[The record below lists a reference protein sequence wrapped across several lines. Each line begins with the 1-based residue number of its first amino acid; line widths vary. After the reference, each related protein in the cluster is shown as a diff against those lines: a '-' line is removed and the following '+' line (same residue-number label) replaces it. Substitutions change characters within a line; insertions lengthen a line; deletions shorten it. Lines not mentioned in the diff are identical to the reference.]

1 MKKNKAIITGITGQ
15 LGSYMAEL
23 LLEKGYEVVGIVRRT
38 SIGNTARLSSFMGKI
53 TVESGDITDYSS
65 IVRVLQKHSDATEFY
80 NFAAQSHVAESFKQP
95 GLTWDITGKG
105 CLNIL
110 QVIVDLSLQDK
121 IRFYQA
127 SSSEMF
133 GSSCDEKNGI
143 KYQDE
148 NTKFLPQSPYAIS
161 KCAAHYAVR
170 LYREAYGLHA
180 SAAIMFNNE
189 SPRRGETFVTRK
201 ITKWIGE
208 FAKWR
213 ASNFQMEFNTG
224 MVHDNPQYSEW
235 EKVLKFHGEK
245 KKDFIFD
252 SVYSCDSFPKLRL
265 GNLEAYRD
273 WSFSQDFCE
282 GIWLMLQQD
291 KPDDYVL
298 CSGETHTIR
307 EFLDEAFSFIGISDW
322 SEYVVIDPQFYRPA
336 EVDYLRG
343 DSSKIR
349 KLGWEPETSFKDLVR
364 MMVEH
369 DTGTTFGHTKKVKA
383 KNLDEVLRL
392 NSYYKTIIEDKK
404 MSQGEEID
412 PSHKLNHSD
421 WEKDLIW
428 NSPGTYFREITK
440 RQRNA

>member
-1 MKKNKAIITGITGQ
+1 MKKNKAIITGVTGQ

-38 SIGNTARLSSFMGKI
+38 STDNTARLSSFMGKI
-53 TVESGDITDYSS
+53 IVESGDITDYSS

-110 QVIVDLSLQDK
+110 QAIVDLSLQDK
-121 IRFYQA
+121 IRLYQA

-133 GSSCDEKNGI
+133 GSSYDEKNGI

-180 SAAIMFNNE
+180 SAGIMFNNE

-208 FAKWR
+208 FYQWK
-213 ASNFQMEFNTG
+213 SF
-224 MVHDNPQYSEW
+224 
-235 EKVLKFHGEK
+235 
-245 KKDFIFD
+245 FD
-252 SVYSCDSFPKLRL
+252 SSVRILDDEDSLFPETNPEMKFAKLRL
-265 GNLEAYRD
+265 GNLDSYRD

-298 CSGETHTIR
+298 CSEETHTIR

-349 KLGWEPETSFKDLVR
+349 RLGWKPETSFKDLVR

-369 DTGTTFGHTKKVKA
+369 DTGTTFGHTPKTRPSMMRPL
-383 KNLDEVLRL
+383 NEILHLDARNVTLW
-392 NSYYKTIIEDKK
+392 
-404 MSQGEEID
+404 
-412 PSHKLNHSD
+412 PSPPINVIFNERERK
-421 WEKDLIW
+421 WEKI
-428 NSPGTYFREITK
+428 
-440 RQRNA
+440 